1 MVASARAIKTTAKS
15 SAAASSKHGVAPDD
29 DAILVRVAQAECAAW
44 ASEMGARSNI
54 VLVVHM
60 ARQETMIRCSFLC

>member
-29 DAILVRVAQAECAAW
+29 DAILAIIPIILVRVAQAECAAW

-54 VLVVHM
+54 V
-60 ARQETMIRCSFLC
+60 RQGVAD